1 MIKANLREVREN
13 IAAAIENRAPNIPR
27 AAVKL
32 VAVTKNHSVE
42 MMREAIDN
50 GVTDIGENRIQEA
63 LEKFSVLD
71 RKVTRHLIGH
81 LQTNKAKLAVKY
93 FDLIHS
99 VDSQRLALALDRAA
113 QSINIVKDILIQV
126 NLAREESK
134 SGVDIDDLDQLIA
147 TVEQCR
153 NLKLCGLMMIAPN
166 YEDAEQ
172 CRPLFGQMYKV
183 FQRQK
188 ELHPTIGILSMGM
201 THDYKIAIEEG
212 ADMVR
217 VGTAIFGQ
225 REYR

>member
-1 MIKANLREVREN
+1 M
-13 IAAAIENRAPNIPR
+13 
-27 AAVKL
+27 
-32 VAVTKNHSVE
+32 
-42 MMREAIDN
+42 
-50 GVTDIGENRIQEA
+50 
-63 LEKFSVLD
+63 
-71 RKVTRHLIGH
+71 
-81 LQTNKAKLAVKY
+81 KY